1 MLTVLIL
8 VAAAIGGSILILL
21 VVVVV
26 AIRQEPRDIEMSNV
40 APSQV
45 AVRGR
50 RLLGVSLRRPAPATD
65 HIDGHNE
72 QPPGAW
78 PTAAWT
84 DVTPP
89 RPGRRR

>member
-8 VAAAIGGSILILL
+8 VAAAVGGITLTLL
-21 VVVVV
+21 VIVVV

-45 AVRGR
+45 AVRVR
-50 RLLGVSLRRPAPATD
+50 RLLGVSLRRPASA
-65 HIDGHNE
+65 IDYVDGRE
-72 QPPGAW
+72 KYPPDAW
-78 PTAAWT
+78 PTVAWT

>member
-8 VAAAIGGSILILL
+8 VAAATGGIILILL

-40 APSQV
+40 APSRV
-45 AVRGR
+45 AVRVR
-50 RLLGVSLRRPAPATD
+50 RLLGVSLRRPTPATD
-65 HIDGHNE
+65 YIDGQE
-72 QPPGAW
+72 EYPPDAW

-84 DVTPP
+84 DTTPP
-89 RPGRRR
+89 PPGRRR

>member
-8 VAAAIGGSILILL
+8 VISAAGVVALTVL

-26 AIRQEPRDIEMSNV
+26 AIRQEPRDMELSNV
-40 APSQV
+40 APSRV
-45 AVRGR
+45 AIRVR
-50 RLLGVSLRRPAPATD
+50 RLLGVYLRRPSLPADST
-65 HIDGHNE
+65 DGHDEN
-72 QPPGAW
+72 PPDAW

-84 DVTPP
+84 NATPP